1 MRLHFTLMNFCT
13 HNFHLNL
20 FLSLTFVLTKKH
32 HNFPSHKIHASCT
45 FLCDSVGGGQ
55 ATLTIPGTNIQIPLG
70 PTQPSQQQQ
79 QQQSNQ
85 NQATSQN
92 QQQQNTQQQGGN
104 SQQQGQNQNQNQQTQ
119 QSQNTNQQ
127 QNTVITIP
135 GTNNTIQIPANF
147 AGKNSFLVKRD

>member
-1 MRLHFTLMNFCT
+1 
-13 HNFHLNL
+13 
-20 FLSLTFVLTKKH
+20 
-32 HNFPSHKIHASCT
+32 
-45 FLCDSVGGGQ
+45 
-55 ATLTIPGTNIQIPLG
+55 LG
-70 PTQPSQQQQ
+70 PTQPSQQQ

-92 QQQQNTQQQGGN
+92 QQQNTQGGN
-104 SQQQGQNQNQNQQTQ
+104 SQQGQNQNPNQQSQ

-147 AGKNSFLVKRD
+147 AGKNSFLAEKGLNLIDILLISLVHGFYTHFLFSI